1 MEPDVL
7 KPMFENV
14 FKLLAHEAVH
24 NGYLE
29 ALTLRNWDSA
39 IFSRCVICPPI
50 FKSGDGNVRHCTSV
64 NDCSDQGRLTL
75 NSGGGK
81 SINCSE
87 GCYSLEPLD

>member
-1 MEPDVL
+1 M
-7 KPMFENV
+7 KPRFENV

-24 NGYLE
+24 DGYLE

-39 IFSRCVICPPI
+39 VFSRCVICPPI
-50 FKSGDGNVRHCTSV
+50 FKSGDGNIRHCTSV
-64 NDCSDQGRLTL
+64 NDCSTYNQGRLTL